1 MMRKITKKIL
11 HIFLKILLI
20 FVALDL
26 LIVLLVFTPPV
37 QKLIVNKVTN
47 SISETTKSK
56 FIIQKIYI
64 TPTFRIKAIGVFIKD
79 HHGNNMIAAQEL
91 SGKLNIKK
99 FSIHSIYLKDII
111 IKKGDFVLRTYKGEN
126 TVNLNQWIY
135 SFGRSKST
143 EHFILHLKDVK
154 LINSHFAVINDN
166 TRSYSKNNTIDYGFF
181 EFKNINASIK
191 NFFVNGPEV
200 SCQILQVSTE
210 QYTGF
215 KIKTFKG
222 DFKINKNELLVSNC
236 EFTTNKSKAILDF
249 AFKYNEFKDYSD
261 FFNKI
266 RFDVDV
272 KSSTVHM
279 DDIACFA
286 PAIKGMHNSLILSG
300 KGEGPLNALKVS
312 HAYVKYQLASFI
324 AGDFAFF
331 NILDFKNSSYDFQIK
346 HSSLLLSELN
356 NFYLPGEKLLSL
368 PEMVTKI
375 GTASVTGDFKGTINY
390 FNTNLTCKTPL
401 GNANVSLQTSPNNEF
416 MDFVGAISTK
426 DFQLGRF
433 LEDPKLFGM
442 VNGNVQ
448 LTGSAAPFFGDFEFG
463 PSLKANITG
472 NLDQFDFCSYPI
484 RNIIVD
490 ADYEENNYYAKIV
503 TNDKNVDLDF
513 EGWVDLT
520 ESTPRYKTN
529 LTLNNGSY
537 GEFFKN
543 YSHYIDT
550 LNPSILDNLVLYAR
564 QKPDLHVSINS
575 LDAEI
580 KGDNLQDFTGFI
592 GINGITILD
601 ENDTASCDWM
611 RINSIYL
618 PGEIR
623 KFILKG
629 NILNANL
636 TTNYKLEELGD
647 SLVRVAAYYFPS
659 LFPEFQKQSALSVA
673 QSSTKEH
680 FVSLSL
686 ETFTTR
692 RFLDIFFPG
701 LRIAQ
706 NSTAEIYIGQTRDL
720 DSISVNTRRV
730 RWKDQFSVINANIR
744 GFRDIDDAFKLGVK
758 ADSVIYFRTKSNWD
772 FRNIEINTYTKNQVV
787 QFDFGFISPDTLN
800 LKNRST
806 VTGFADLTRKE
817 DIFIKISDLKV
828 FLRESVWNVIGN
840 NEIHF
845 QKDKIGFDHFILAS
859 KLGKIDINGSY
870 SKSLNEDLDIRVEDF
885 DISLIN
891 AITSQINIRLAGN
904 MSALMTYQS
913 RKNESTLVGKSY
925 FENFVFNKEKLGTL
939 FVFAEAPKKGT
950 PMFFGGLFVQDTTQ
964 SLGNIDHYNILNYEN
979 NRIKLA
985 DLRGTYINEIKELR
999 IRGDIDTI
1007 RIGFLSP
1014 FLASFS
1020 DHVSGVASGELS
1032 FVSNPDS
1039 LYFDGIVHVKEA
1051 LLGIAPLNTT
1061 YKIKDQLIKFDS
1073 KGISFDRVL
1082 VTDKYNNKATVD
1094 GYVYHHN
1101 FSSFNVNLN
1110 IESTRI
1116 LAMSRIKKT
1125 DSYFYGDAFASGNIK
1140 IEGDNKR
1147 LNFTG
1152 DNLKSL
1158 PGTMVG
1164 FPISY
1169 ASTSY
1174 EDRGIRFVAPIETT
1188 TQDKPKITESN
1199 FEMDFDFVFDVNKD
1213 ADVRIDLEPVDGILD
1228 CKTNGKIRLTY
1239 NSKSDALNMDGRLDL
1254 LTGNFSMSLKNLL
1267 LARKFELMEGGSI
1280 NFVGPIK
1287 SSTISLTALYPRTVS
1302 LKTLSEEIDL
1312 NKTQVNA
1319 YLTLSGDLMNPQPSF
1334 SFGFPKLTSEE
1345 EKQVFAVLDTTDSQ
1359 NNLLQFFSLVYLGTF
1374 YSTAA
1379 SLTDVQPVDASTQLM
1394 ASTFSNLILQ
1404 EIKFVDM
1411 NVNVLSANQYF
1422 KEYSVDFQKPFY
1434 NDRIMVKTRFGYAES
1449 LIEQTDNSNFI
1460 GDFSFEYK
1468 INDEGNWL
1476 LRLFYFNDQTI
1487 LNDYYQNMSRPTQG
1501 GGVGLIYKQE
1511 FFGRRGLEE
1520 LTKDRR
1526 SNLNQSK
1533 K

>member
-1 MMRKITKKIL
+1 MRKITKKIL

-26 LIVLLVFTPPV
+26 LIVLLVFTPPI
-37 QKLIVNKVTN
+37 QKLIVNKVTT
-47 SISETTKSK
+47 SIAEVTKSK
-56 FIIQKIYI
+56 FLIDKIYI
-64 TPTFRIKAIGVFIKD
+64 TPSFRIKAKGVAIKD
-79 HHGNNMIAAQEL
+79 HHGNNMIAAQEV

-99 FSIHSIYLKDII
+99 FSLHSIYLKDII

-126 TVNLNQWIY
+126 IINLNQWIHN
-135 SFGRSKST
+135 FGPST
-143 EHFILHLKDVK
+143 STQHFILHLQDVK
-154 LINSHFAVINDN
+154 LVNSHFAVINDN
-166 TRSYSKNNTIDYGFF
+166 TRKFTKGNIIDYGFF
-181 EFKNINASIK
+181 EFKNIDAKIK

-215 KIKTFKG
+215 IIKTFKG
-222 DFKINKNELLVSNC
+222 DFRINKNELLVSNC
-236 EFTTNKSKAILDF
+236 EFTTNKSKAVLDF
-249 AFKYNEFKDYSD
+249 AFRYNEFKDYSD

-286 PAIKGMHNSLILSG
+286 PAIKGMHNSFILTG

-312 HAYVKYQLASFI
+312 HAYVKYQLSSFI
-324 AGDFAFF
+324 AGDFAFY

-390 FNTNLTCKTPL
+390 FNTELTCKTPI
-401 GNANVSLQTSPNNEF
+401 GNANISLNTSPNNGF
-416 MDFVGAISTK
+416 MDFVGSVATK
-426 DFQLGRF
+426 DFQLGKF
-433 LEDPKLFGM
+433 LEDTKLFGL
-442 VNGNVQ
+442 VNGKLQ
-448 LTGSAAPFFGDFEFG
+448 FTGSSAPFFSDFEFG
-463 PSLKANITG
+463 PSLKANIKGT
-472 NLDQFDFCSYPI
+472 LDQFDFCSYPI
-484 RNIIVD
+484 QNIEVD
-490 ADYEENNYYAKIV
+490 ADYAENEYFAKIN
-503 TNDKNVDLDF
+503 TNDKNINLDF

-529 LTLNNGSY
+529 LSLNNASY
-537 GEFFKN
+537 GAFFKN
-543 YSHYIDT
+543 YNHYIDT
-550 LNPSILDNLVLYAR
+550 LNPSLLDNLVLYAR
-564 QKPDLHVSINS
+564 QKPDLQFSINS

-580 KGDNLQDFTGFI
+580 KGDNLQNFTGFI
-592 GINGITILD
+592 GINGISILD
-601 ENDTASCDWM
+601 DTLTASCDWI

-618 PGEIR
+618 PGDIR

-647 SLVRVAAYYFPS
+647 SLVKVAAYYFPS
-659 LFPEFQKQSALSVA
+659 LFPEFQMQSAFANA
-673 QSSTKEH
+673 QNTNKEH

-686 ETFTTR
+686 ETFSTR
-692 RFLDIFFPG
+692 RFLDIFVPG

-720 DSISVNTRRV
+720 DSISVISKRV
-730 RWKDQFSVINANIR
+730 RWESQFSIINAKVR
-744 GFRDIDDAFKLGVK
+744 GYMDDNQSFKLGVK
-758 ADSVIYFRTKSNWD
+758 ADSLIYFRSKSDWD
-772 FRNIEINTYTKNQVV
+772 FRNIEINTSTKDQIV
-787 QFDFGFISPDTLN
+787 QFDVGFISPDTLN

-806 VTGFADLTRKE
+806 LTGIANLTNKE
-817 DIFIKISDLKV
+817 DIFIKFSDSKV

-845 QKDKIGFDHFILAS
+845 QKEKIGFDHFILSS
-859 KLGKIDINGSY
+859 KLGKIDINGAY
-870 SKSLNEDLDIRVEDF
+870 SSKLDEDLDVKVDNF

-913 RKNESTLVGKSY
+913 RQNESTLVGKSY

-939 FVFAEAPKKGT
+939 FVFAEAPKNGT

-985 DLRGTYINEIKELR
+985 DLRGTYINELKELR

-1020 DHVSGVASGELS
+1020 DQVSGIASGELS

-1039 LYFDGIVHVKEA
+1039 LYFDGIVHVKDA

-1174 EDRGIRFVAPIETT
+1174 EDRGIRFVAPLESSSTE
-1188 TQDKPKITESN
+1188 KPKVTESN

-1213 ADVRIDLEPVDGILD
+1213 ADVRIDLEPIDGILD

-1267 LARKFELMEGGSI
+1267 PRKFELMEGGSI

-1302 LKTLSEEIDL
+1302 LKTLSEEIEL

-1449 LIEQTDNSNFI
+1449 LVEQTNNSNFI
-1460 GDFSFEYK
+1460 GDISFEYK

-1487 LNDYYQNMSRPTQG
+1487 LNDYYQNLSRPTQG

-1520 LTKDRR
+1520 LTKERK
-1526 SNLNQSK
+1526 SNLNQSNK
-1533 K
+1533 